1 MRFSVF
7 PVIDMNATG
16 ANILRLRQAAGL
28 TVRQMQDAFG
38 FSTPQAIYKWQRGE
52 ALPTLENMTILARL
66 FRQPME
72 RILVFVPGYAD
83 PGDASMERK

>member
-1 MRFSVF
+1 MHSFDL
-7 PVIDMNATG
+7 PVIDTIATG
-16 ANILRLRQAAGL
+16 RNIKKLRLDAGL
-28 TVRQMQDAFG
+28 TVGGLQELFG

-72 RILVFVPGYAD
+72 RILVFVPGHAD
-83 PGDASMERK
+83 PGDDSMERK